1 MIISW
6 FDSLEFGVTVEFS
19 SIGREEHKRAR
30 LLLESK
36 GSQLFRS
43 ISSIVLLALRGFLFN
58 ASCSDV
64 PLLELFL
71 DKGLLL
77 AFESVM
83 KTEKFVHVPDSIK
96 LSFYDGTSIILL

>member
-1 MIISW
+1 MSG
-6 FDSLEFGVTVEFS
+6 FDNLEFCVTAEFS
-19 SIGREEHKRAR
+19 SIGREEHRRAR

-43 ISSIVLLALRGFLFN
+43 IVSIVLLTLRSFLFN
-58 ASCSDV
+58 ASVCSDV

-77 AFESVM
+77 TLESEING
-83 KTEKFVHVPDSIK
+83 EKLVNVPN
-96 LSFYDGTSIILL
+96 FMILL

>member
-1 MIISW
+1 MSG
-6 FDSLEFGVTVEFS
+6 FDNLEFCVTVELS

-43 ISSIVLLALRGFLFN
+43 IVSIVLLTFRSFLFN
-58 ASCSDV
+58 ASVCSDV
-64 PLLELFL
+64 PRLELFL

-77 AFESVM
+77 SLES
-83 KTEKFVHVPDSIK
+83 EINRE
-96 LSFYDGTSIILL
+96 